1 MKTLLVNG
9 SPRQQGNTATA
20 LAEIA
25 KTLQAEGVETETF
38 WIGAKPVRGCIA
50 CGRCREAGRCVFDD
64 DAANA
69 LAAKMAEADAV
80 VVGSPVY
87 YGQPNG
93 ALLALLQRAL
103 FSASSAVAGKPVA
116 TVAICRRGGATAAFQ
131 CLNLPFQMLSCTVVG
146 SQYWNIA
153 YGREAGEAAKDT
165 EGMQT
170 MRTLA
175 RNLAWLLKSAAATTW
190 AGAIAALLT
199 ALLAGC
205 AHLDA
210 AKCDDEFVPLAE
222 AVPDAI
228 LEIRYYS
235 TYNFVGDRVD
245 GYERPVAY
253 LTKEAAAALRAASDD
268 CVARGY
274 RLTVRSARSRTSCGG
289 RRTSETSG

>member
-9 SPRQQGNTATA
+9 SPRQNGNTSVA
-20 LAEIA
+20 LAEVA
-25 KTLQAEGVETETF
+25 KTLEAEGIETETF

-131 CLNLPFQMLSCTVVG
+131 SLNMPFQMLSCTVVG

-153 YGREAGEAAKDT
+153 YGREAGEAAKDA

-175 RNLAWLLKSAAATTW
+175 RNLAWLLKIAAA
-190 AGAIAALLT
+190 G
-199 ALLAGC
+199 
-205 AHLDA
+205 
-210 AKCDDEFVPLAE
+210 
-222 AVPDAI
+222 AVPRPAP
-228 LEIRYYS
+228 EPWAPMHFIR
-235 TYNFVGDRVD
+235 
-245 GYERPVAY
+245 
-253 LTKEAAAALRAASDD
+253 
-268 CVARGY
+268 
-274 RLTVRSARSRTSCGG
+274 
-289 RRTSETSG
+289 